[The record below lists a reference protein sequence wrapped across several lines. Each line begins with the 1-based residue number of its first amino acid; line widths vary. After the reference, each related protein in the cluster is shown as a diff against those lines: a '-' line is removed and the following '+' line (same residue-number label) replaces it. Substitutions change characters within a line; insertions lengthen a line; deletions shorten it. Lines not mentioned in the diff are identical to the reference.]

1 MKDQNFNLYF
11 YVVLILGI
19 FSGVPYSLTI
29 MSASVSVN
37 YLYFL
42 FFFIFLFKENFFFKK
57 NSFWIIILFYFVFIF
72 FFNFINLKI
81 DIIFLRKFVSFIFFI
96 VPFFFFFFV
105 VKKTTVESLKLA
117 IIITSIIY
125 GLLTIYWYYQYLY
138 NLIYIKTDLGALK
151 HYVGGSRMGFFHLV
165 AFYLIVEKV
174 FLTKNKIYYLLFF
187 INTAAIYNTYS
198 RTALVALTLSF
209 FIFITIASFNKDI
222 FQSKKKFFIL
232 LLIILLNLPLFH
244 KTTKF
249 YNTKFVKII
258 ANTTSLY
265 LKQEKYFYIDKYLK
279 NIVGKKDNNE
289 NVEDKLDLSKEKA
302 ETSSILKK
310 ILDLIFLQSL
320 SKKNLDIKQKELNLS
335 IFQLENNKTDKV
347 LEFKNRKSSEGY
359 RIYIWNK
366 ILNYLIENKK
376 VLTGSGYIG
385 TFVVDSN
392 EVFSAHSQYVDI
404 FFRTGLIGLII
415 MLFIYLKFL
424 IVFYKKNIYL
434 FSSFIAVLLYG
445 LFHETFKQ
453 SQGGFLFIFFIISYI
468 YENYQ
473 SKGLPKM
480 TKKFI

>member
-42 FFFIFLFKENFFFKK
+42 FFFIFLLKENFFFKK
-57 NSFWIIILFYFVFIF
+57 NSFWIIVLFYFVFIF

-81 DIIFLRKFVSFIFFI
+81 DIILLRKFFSFIFFI
-96 VPFFFFFFV
+96 APFFFFFFV

-138 NLIYIKTDLGALK
+138 NLIYIKINLGALK
-151 HYVGGSRMGFFHLV
+151 HYVGGSRMGFFHLA
-165 AFYLIVEKV
+165 AFYLIVEKI
-174 FLTKNKIYYLLFF
+174 FHSKNKIYYLLFF

-198 RTALVALTLSF
+198 RTTLVALALSF
-209 FIFITIASFNKDI
+209 FIFIIIALFNRDI

-232 LLIILLNLPLFH
+232 FLIVLLNLPLFH

-249 YNTKFVKII
+249 YNVKLVKILT
-258 ANTTSLY
+258 NTTTLY
-265 LKQEKYFYIDKYLK
+265 IQKETYAYIENK
-279 NIVGKKDNNE
+279 NY
-289 NVEDKLDLSKEKA
+289 KLDLNEEKD

-310 ILDLIFLQSL
+310 ILDLMFLQNL
-320 SKKNLDIKQKELNLS
+320 SKKNLNIKQKELNLS
-335 IFQLENNKTDKV
+335 ISEFENNKADIV
-347 LEFKNRKSSEGY
+347 LEFNNRKSSEGY
-359 RIYIWNK
+359 RIFIWGK

-392 EVFSAHSQYVDI
+392 EMFSAHSQYVDI

-415 MLFIYLKFL
+415 MLLIYLKFL

-468 YENYQ
+468 YENYK
-473 SKGLPKM
+473 SKEFPKM
-480 TKKFI
+480 KKKFI